1 MRHKT
6 IMSESKGVRLK
17 ALNLLENSSLGA
29 SALFIPILANT
40 LTGSY
45 MLVGIIAAGY
55 GVTQALSY
63 AYFGRLADKD
73 GRMVRFVRLGFLASS
88 SAFFAHALAYDGLTL
103 LLVRLAAGVATG
115 MYAGAMLTLSHER
128 GNNGK
133 LAGIVSFGSLGW
145 LLGSIASSA
154 IQQLTSSYALVFI
167 LAGSIFFAGFMVS
180 LSLKVSSYADR
191 GRGPGVGTSLL
202 HVVRKNYRV
211 YTSFMLR
218 HIGAAATWS
227 IFPIFLNQELRLN
240 GLELG
245 SLYAINAST
254 QFLFMNTVMRR
265 VRSDANMHRLVQMG
279 ALLSSFVFLA
289 YYTASTYMYMV
300 SAQILL
306 GVSWSMIYLGS
317 LYLLLNKSNDGES
330 ASSTALLESSISISI
345 IIGSLIGGFV
355 AEFAGLRSVMLL
367 SSLLCITSFIATVNW
382 RGLIGMKSTYNININ
397 IIGYSRYVKMIRT
410 KYLKI

>member
-1 MRHKT
+1 
-6 IMSESKGVRLK
+6 MSESSKSVRLK
-17 ALNLLENSSLGA
+17 ALNLFENSSLGA

-73 GRMVRFVRLGFLASS
+73 GAMVRFVRLGFLASS
-88 SAFFAHALAYDGLTL
+88 SAFFAHVLAYDGLTL
-103 LLVRLAAGVATG
+103 LVIRLAAGVATG
-115 MYAGAMLTLSHER
+115 MYAGAMLALSHEK

-145 LLGSIASSA
+145 LVGTMASSM
-154 IQQLTSSYALVFI
+154 IQQLTSSYTLVFM
-167 LAGSIFFAGFMVS
+167 LAGSIFFAGFIVS
-180 LSLKVSSYADR
+180 LDLKVRSDTSKSKDSRIVDA
-191 GRGPGVGTSLL
+191 SLL
-202 HVVRKNYRV
+202 RVARKNLRV

-218 HIGAAATWS
+218 HVGAAATWS

-240 GLELG
+240 SIELG
-245 SLYAINAST
+245 SIYALNALT

-265 VRSDANMHRLVQMG
+265 VRSDANMHRLIQIGV
-279 ALLSSFVFLA
+279 LLSSLVFLA
-289 YYTASTYMYMV
+289 YYTSSIYMHIV
-300 SAQILL
+300 PAQILL
-306 GVSWSMIYLGS
+306 GISWSMLYLGS
-317 LYLLLNKSNDGES
+317 LYILLNRSSDGER
-330 ASSTALLESSISISI
+330 ASSTALLESSMSISI
-345 IIGSLIGGFV
+345 IIGSLIGGLV

-367 SSLLCITSFIATVNW
+367 SSFLCLTSFMVSVNW
-382 RGLIGMKSTYNININ
+382 RGGITGMKIIYNID
-397 IIGYSRYVKMIRT
+397 YAKYARMI

>member
-1 MRHKT
+1 
-6 IMSESKGVRLK
+6 MSESDKGVKLK
-17 ALNLLENSSLGA
+17 ALNLFENSSLAA

-88 SAFFAHALAYDGLTL
+88 SAFFAHVLAYDGLTL
-103 LLVRLAAGVATG
+103 MLVRLMAGVATG
-115 MYAGAMLTLSHER
+115 MYAGAMLALSHEK

-145 LLGSIASSA
+145 LLGSIVSSA

-167 LAGSIFFAGFMVS
+167 LSGSIFFAGFIAS
-180 LSLKVSSYADR
+180 LGLKVRSDISRSKNNAID
-191 GRGPGVGTSLL
+191 TSLL
-202 HVVRKNYRV
+202 HVVRKNCRV

-218 HIGAAATWS
+218 HVGAAATWS

-245 SLYAINAST
+245 SLYAINALI
-254 QFLFMNTVMRR
+254 QFLFMNTVMKR
-265 VRSDANMHRLVQMG
+265 VRSDANIHRLIQIG
-279 ALLSSFVFLA
+279 ALLSSLVFLA
-289 YYTASTYMYMV
+289 YYTSSTYMYIIP
-300 SAQILL
+300 AQILL
-306 GVSWSMIYLGS
+306 GISWSMIYLGS
-317 LYLLLNKSNDGES
+317 LYVLLNRSNDKEK
-330 ASSTALLESSISISI
+330 ASSTALLESSMSISI
-345 IIGSLIGGFV
+345 IIGSIIGGLV

-367 SSLLCITSFIATVNW
+367 SSFFCITSFIVAVNW
-382 RGLIGMKSTYNININ
+382 RGLTGRKIIYNINIDYA
-397 IIGYSRYVKMIRT
+397 GYVKM
-410 KYLKI
+410 KIIKCLRSEHNLNHH